1 MGVAILF
8 ALGVLFFTW
17 GSWYVVK
24 WGYFVAA
31 RFSIWVERKVTE
43 SETQS

>member
-1 MGVAILF
+1 VSLDGAILF
-8 ALGVLFFTW
+8 SLGLLFFTW

-31 RFSIWVERKVTE
+31 RFSIKVERKVNKK
-43 SETQS
+43 